1 MKNYGFPYKGSKNR
15 LAEKIVELFPDAEN
29 FYDLFCGGCAITHR
43 ALIENRWKNYVIND
57 IDSRCPKLFLDAING
72 KFKNETRWISREDF
86 FRLKDDDGYVAFCW
100 SFGNNGNG
108 YLYSKEI
115 EPWKKALHYARVFD
129 DFSLFEEMGIKLK
142 SASRI
147 EIEKNKKELK
157 EKYIIWYVK
166 EVLHSE
172 YEIEALR
179 KDLTENIKKNR
190 EELRQYLIDALKKS
204 GLTQSEVDRRNGN
217 QMSSHYF
224 GKSQWQFPTREE
236 YKKMQEYLPLEKD
249 YDEIYGLQDLMQSL
263 QRLQSLESLESL
275 ESLQSLQRLQ
285 SLESLESLQS
295 LQRLQSLEQF
305 STDYQNVNIY
315 KDSVIYC
322 DIPYKGSDGYN
333 GIDFDYEH
341 FYSWCKK
348 QTDLCFISSY
358 EMPEDFIPIAEF
370 PHRSIL
376 SATKNNPVLE
386 KVFIP
391 KHQLELYKASLS
403 ACI

>member
-15 LAEKIVELFPDAEN
+15 LAEKIVKLFPYAEN

-86 FRLKDDDGYVAFCW
+86 YNLKDDDACVAFCW

-108 YLYSKEI
+108 YIYSKEI

-142 SASRI
+142 TASSS
-147 EIEKNKKELK
+147 EIRKNEKVIR
-157 EKYIIWYVK
+157 EKYVTWYVK
-166 EVLHSE
+166 KYFNYDKS
-172 YEIEALR
+172 IEQLKAILTDKNSKEKLR
-179 KDLTENIKKNR
+179 L
-190 EELRQYLIDALKKS
+190 YLVNALKKS
-204 GLTQSEVDRRNGN
+204 GLTQSEVNRRNGN
-217 QMSSHYF
+217 QMASHYF

-236 YKKMQEYLPLEKD
+236 YQKMQEYLPLDKD
-249 YDEIYGLQDLMQSL
+249 YDEIYGLQRFLENFYDVKRMNESQELESLQRL
-263 QRLQSLESLESL
+263 QRLQSLER
-275 ESLQSLQRLQ
+275 LQRLQ
-285 SLESLESLQS
+285 RLE
-295 LQRLQSLEQF
+295 RLCKSYDEIEIKPN
-305 STDYQNVNIY
+305 SI
-315 KDSVIYC
+315 IYC
-322 DIPYKGSDGYN
+322 DIPYKGTDKYN
-333 GIDFDYEH
+333 NLDFDHEA
-341 FYSWCKK
+341 FYNWCKN
-348 QTDLCFISSY
+348 QTELCFISSY

-376 SATKNNPVLE
+376 SATKNNLVIE

-391 KHQLELYKASLS
+391 KHQLELYKARIS